1 MQALDAIFHP
11 RSLAIIGASNDP
23 VRIGGRPLDHALRYG
38 FEGRVYAVNP
48 VHRTVQGQPAFS
60 SVLDVPG
67 DIDCALL
74 AVPSRLL
81 PQTLREC
88 GVRGVRGAIVFG
100 GGFAEMGAEGAAAQA
115 EIGQIARTHGM
126 RLLGPNCI
134 GSFSLRHRAY
144 LTFLSQ
150 VPTTST
156 VAKDDA
162 HDVSSPARIGLVSQ
176 SGGYGG
182 HMLQLAVRRGMAV
195 AEMVTTGNEADIEF
209 GEALAWMAEL
219 PDVDIL
225 IGYVE
230 GIRSRAGFLRG
241 LEAARR
247 CRKPLILMKVGTT
260 REGAAAAVSHTAA
273 LAGADEVYDA
283 VLESYGALRAESAE
297 EVMDIAYALAASKP
311 LGPLRRRKLA
321 VMSVS
326 GGAAVQI
333 ADFSSKAGLTLEPAP
348 PQVQRQLRE
357 MVPNGSPAN
366 PVDITA
372 QIINEPELARRSLDC
387 LLASGYDS
395 VLMWFGPAVK
405 NAHAGGPIVDAVR
418 AASRKYPQALLTVSM
433 FGDSVASEAFEQAG
447 CMLFEEPRRAVHALA
462 ALEHFADVFERPL
475 PRPCEE
481 WQGERLAVGAS
492 FNEVDAK
499 RLLARIG
506 VRSPVEHLVRTP
518 EEAARTVAALECR
531 VAIKVVSQQIA
542 HKSEAGGVALDVAT
556 PAQAAEVVRVMAA
569 EVATKAPHATVDGF
583 LVSPMLVG
591 GVECVL
597 GMHRDPVFGPVMMF
611 GLGGVLV
618 ELMQDVA
625 FALAPLDEAAAMALI
640 TKVRGHRLLT
650 GFRGRPPADVPA
662 LAAAIAAVSRFAVGN
677 ADRLHALEI
686 NPLCVLPIGQGVVAL
701 DAVVQ
706 AVRADASQVC

>member
-1 MQALDAIFHP
+1 MLDAIFHP
-11 RSLAIIGASNDP
+11 HSLAIIGASDDP
-23 VRIGGRPLDHALRYG
+23 ARIGGRPLAHALQNG
-38 FEGRVYAVNP
+38 FEGRRFAVNP
-48 VHRTVQGQPAFS
+48 THRTVQGQSAFA

-74 AVPSRLL
+74 AVSSRLL
-81 PQTLREC
+81 PQALREC
-88 GVRGVRGAIVFG
+88 GLKGVRGAIVFG

-115 EIGQIARTHGM
+115 EIANITKTHGM

-134 GSFSLRHRAY
+134 GSFSLRKRAH

-150 VPTTST
+150 IPSAPAAAGENAHGISKG
-156 VAKDDA
+156 AKL
-162 HDVSSPARIGLVSQ
+162 GLVSQ

-182 HMLQLAVRRGMAV
+182 HMLQLALGRGLTV
-195 AEMVTTGNEADIEF
+195 TEMVTTGNEADIEF

-225 IGYVE
+225 IGYVK
-230 GIRSRAGFLRG
+230 GIRSRTSFLQG

-247 CRKPLILMKVGTT
+247 SRKPLILMKVGAT
-260 REGAAAAVSHTAA
+260 REGAAAAASHTAA

-297 EVMDIAYALAASKP
+297 EVMDIAYALAKSQP
-311 LGPLRRRKLA
+311 LGPLKRRKLA

-333 ADFSSKAGLTLEPAP
+333 ADFSSKAGLTLEPTP

-357 MVPNGSPAN
+357 LVPNGSPAN

-372 QIINEPELARRSLDC
+372 QIINEPELVQSSLDC

-405 NAHAGGPIVDAVR
+405 NVHAGQSIVEAVC
-418 AASRKYPQALLTVSM
+418 AASRQYPQALLTVSM
-433 FGDSVASEAFEQAG
+433 FGDAAASEAFEQAG

-462 ALEHFADVFERPL
+462 ALEQFADAFAHPL
-475 PRPCEE
+475 PQPCKE
-481 WQGERLAVGAS
+481 WQGERLVAGAP
-492 FNEVDAK
+492 FNEVEAK
-499 RLLARIG
+499 QLLARIG
-506 VRSPVEHLVRTP
+506 VRSPAEHLVRTP
-518 EEAARTVAALECR
+518 EGASRTAATLACPI
-531 VAIKVVSQQIA
+531 AIKVVSLQIA
-542 HKSEAGGVALDVAT
+542 HKTEVGGVVLNVAT
-556 PAQAAEVVRVMAA
+556 PEQAAEAVRVMAA
-569 EVATKAPHATVDGF
+569 EIAARAPQATVDGF
-583 LVSPMLVG
+583 LVSPMLAG

-597 GMHRDPVFGPVMMF
+597 GVHRDPVFGPVLMF

-650 GFRGRPPADVPA
+650 GFRGRPAVDVPA
-662 LAAAIAAVSRFAVGN
+662 LAAAIVALSRFAAGN
-677 ADRLHALEI
+677 ADRLQALEI
-686 NPLCVLPIGQGVVAL
+686 NPLCVLPSGQGVVAL

-706 AVRADASQVC
+706 TMQEETASPR